1 MSGRKGSWINEKG
14 REKIW
19 NFLNLFVPF
28 FRYSK
33 CKTFYRGIHPP
44 IKIQRNLESKP
55 KERQELKDS
64 ELISRIKE
72 GETELL
78 DVLIAGH
85 YDGICRF
92 CYYKTGDREA
102 AYDCTQETFLHLLR
116 HIDTYVEQKKFKAY
130 LYRIAGN
137 VCTDWFRKNG
147 LQSAGEE
154 LLETIPREDPELR
167 RLELSDGILRAFQV
181 LSQPQ
186 RDVIILHFFYDF
198 KLREIAQIANIPMST
213 AKSRLKQGMD
223 KLKAYMKREDG
234 YS

>member
-78 DVLIAGH
+78 DVLI
-85 YDGICRF
+85 
-92 CYYKTGDREA
+92 
-102 AYDCTQETFLHLLR
+102 
-116 HIDTYVEQKKFKAY
+116 
-130 LYRIAGN
+130 
-137 VCTDWFRKNG
+137 
-147 LQSAGEE
+147 
-154 LLETIPREDPELR
+154 ED
-167 RLELSDGILRAFQV
+167 
-181 LSQPQ
+181 
-186 RDVIILHFFYDF
+186 
-198 KLREIAQIANIPMST
+198 
-213 AKSRLKQGMD
+213 
-223 KLKAYMKREDG
+223 
-234 YS
+234 